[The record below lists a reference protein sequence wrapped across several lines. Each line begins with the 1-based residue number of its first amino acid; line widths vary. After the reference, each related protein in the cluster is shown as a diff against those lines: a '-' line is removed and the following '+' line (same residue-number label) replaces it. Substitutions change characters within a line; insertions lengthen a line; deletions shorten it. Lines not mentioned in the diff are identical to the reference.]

1 MNSTIGLIEEITS
14 YPEYG
19 LEAVYCYSMKMYS
32 KRRGKL
38 LEISEK

>member
-1 MNSTIGLIEEITS
+1 MNSAIGLVEGITN

-32 KRRGKL
+32 KKKR
-38 LEISEK
+38 